1 MSEPPAT
8 TLPDKPEAET
18 YEIRL
23 RGHLDS
29 RWAARLAVPNLI
41 HEPDGTT
48 TLRGIAVDQAALHGL
63 LQRVRDLG
71 LTLVSVI
78 RVGSDLPMSFPSDFN
93 ETKEPKNEHHC
104 DDLKP
109 EN

>member
-1 MSEPPAT
+1 MSEPPAN
-8 TLPDKPEAET
+8 LPETET

-23 RGHLDS
+23 RGHLDY

-41 HEPDGTT
+41 HEADGTT
-48 TLRGIAVDQAALHGL
+48 ILRGIAVDQAALHGL

-78 RVGSDLPMSFPSDFN
+78 RVGSDLPMSLPSDFN
-93 ETKEPKNEHHC
+93 EPRNE
-104 DDLKP
+104 
-109 EN
+109 E

>member
-1 MSEPPAT
+1 MTDIPANPT
-8 TLPDKPEAET
+8 ET

-23 RGHLDS
+23 RGHLDF
-29 RWAARLAVPNLI
+29 RWAARLSVPNLT
-41 HEPDGTT
+41 HEADGTT

-78 RVGSDLPMSFPSDFN
+78 RVGSDLPMTLPTDFS
-93 ETKEPKNEHHC
+93 
-104 DDLKP
+104 KP
-109 EN
+109 RNQK

>member
-1 MSEPPAT
+1 MTEPPPRQ
-8 TLPDKPEAET
+8 PDHPEAET
-18 YEIRL
+18 YEVRL
-23 RGHLDS
+23 RGHLDP
-29 RWAARLAVPNLI
+29 RWAARLDVPSLT

-78 RVGSDLPMSFPSDFN
+78 RVPSASDDPSN
-93 ETKEPKNEHHC
+93 SHPSSKRNPK
-104 DDLKP
+104 
-109 EN
+109 